1 MQGKVN
7 QNLIAVGAKLLR
19 YDNKKGQFSRNCL
32 FEQDQKRLFE
42 ENDWNGL
49 KQQEYLSITVENILQ

>member
-19 YDNKKGQFSRNCL
+19 YDNKKGQFRRNYL
-32 FEQDQKRLFE
+32 FE
-42 ENDWNGL
+42 
-49 KQQEYLSITVENILQ
+49 